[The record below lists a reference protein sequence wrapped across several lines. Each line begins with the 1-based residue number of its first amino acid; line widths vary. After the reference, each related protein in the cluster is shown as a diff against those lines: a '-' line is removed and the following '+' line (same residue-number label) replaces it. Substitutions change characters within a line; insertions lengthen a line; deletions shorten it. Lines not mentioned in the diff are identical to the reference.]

1 MSVALMGSIWDYF
14 VTVGAGILL
23 SAAIIMI
30 ITTILTLAFRI
41 IRAAMKNPVDSLRY
55 E

>member
-1 MSVALMGSIWDYF
+1 MDSIWDYF
-14 VTVGAGILL
+14 VTVGAGILF

-30 ITTILTLAFRI
+30 VATIVTLAFRI
-41 IRAAMKNPVDSLRY
+41 TRAARKNPMESLRY